1 VKYSECLLLAQWGA
15 GDSMGGRKKKK
26 AKLSRWCSLVGVG
39 EGRWA
44 SLTVGLQVE
53 EDGSGRNKQ
62 V

>member
-1 VKYSECLLLAQWGA
+1 
-15 GDSMGGRKKKK
+15 MGGRKKNK

-39 EGRWA
+39 EERWV

>member
-1 VKYSECLLLAQWGA
+1 
-15 GDSMGGRKKKK
+15 MGGRKKKK

-39 EGRWA
+39 EGRWV